1 MSRIATGF
9 VGVTVAALTLG
20 AVSIEIASGHGLGVV
35 KPNDASL
42 RTENT
47 IAYDVN
53 RTSKTDRIAMQR
65 SELEGPTIV
74 FQHPNLPSTTIA
86 AQVRQGLPEAGESLG
101 LRSQQDS
108 RARKPTKQKIATACE
123 RNVSALTEVAK
134 LLDAGR
140 CIT

>member
-1 MSRIATGF
+1 MSRIAIGF
-9 VGVTVAALTLG
+9 VGVTVSALTLG
-20 AVSIEIASGHGLGVV
+20 AASIQIASGHDLGPF
-35 KPNDASL
+35 KPNDASV

-53 RTSKTDRIAMQR
+53 RSSKEDRITTKR

-74 FQHPNLPSTTIA
+74 FQHPNVPSTTIA
-86 AQVRQGLPEAGESLG
+86 AQVRQDMPSANDTLAPHP
-101 LRSQQDS
+101 QQDT
-108 RARKPTKQKIATACE
+108 RAKKPTKQKIAAACE
-123 RNVSALTEVAK
+123 RNVSVLTEVAK